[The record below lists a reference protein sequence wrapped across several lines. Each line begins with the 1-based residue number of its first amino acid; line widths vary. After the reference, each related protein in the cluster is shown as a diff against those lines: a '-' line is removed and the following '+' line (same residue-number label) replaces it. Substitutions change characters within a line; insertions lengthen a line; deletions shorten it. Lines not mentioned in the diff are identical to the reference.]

1 MRLLLT
7 TDSTTRRVLLTVGA
21 ALLVVLSSPPF
32 GLWPLAF
39 VALVPLHAAL
49 RNAGRRTRVR
59 EAAAIGFGFGVLVH
73 LTFFH
78 WLLAVPFVS
87 AHHLAVLA
95 AYLAVFSA
103 VFVVIWSRLSGR
115 FALPLVPAALVA
127 LDWIRGHAGFLAC
140 PWGTIGQTQSENLPL
155 LQWASV
161 GGEPLITFAV
171 VSVNVAVAELLERGR
186 SLRPIVTLGLVA
198 LGHVAGAAMM
208 PATEGRPLRVAA
220 VQPNIDPRAPRSDS
234 DALRELTERAAA
246 TRPDL
251 VVWPESTA
259 GDTEHDFLA
268 LFRTRAIID
277 SVGVPVLFGSS
288 SGSTSER
295 GYNSLFFMT
304 PGKPMPQPYRKVRL
318 VPFAEYAPIG
328 PAIGPRMFDTIPGD
342 TRFTFDLDG
351 VDVEPLLCFE
361 SLFADDVRVTA
372 SARPSVIAL
381 AVNDA
386 WFGKSVAPE
395 LHNLVSA
402 FRAVENRRPVVIASN
417 GGPSTI
423 FDASGRVVARAR
435 SFEPDVIVAAVR
447 VDVPAGPYR
456 RWGDAVPLGLIV
468 TTVLLSFVGPFAER
482 RRSAAST
489 VLRAKAQLS
498 CAAHERSKRSA
509 HTSSS

>member
-1 MRLLLT
+1 
-7 TDSTTRRVLLTVGA
+7 
-21 ALLVVLSSPPF
+21 
-32 GLWPLAF
+32 
-39 VALVPLHAAL
+39 
-49 RNAGRRTRVR
+49 
-59 EAAAIGFGFGVLVH
+59 
-73 LTFFH
+73 
-78 WLLAVPFVS
+78 
-87 AHHLAVLA
+87 
-95 AYLAVFSA
+95 
-103 VFVVIWSRLSGR
+103 
-115 FALPLVPAALVA
+115 
-127 LDWIRGHAGFLAC
+127 
-140 PWGTIGQTQSENLPL
+140 
-155 LQWASV
+155 
-161 GGEPLITFAV
+161 
-171 VSVNVAVAELLERGR
+171 
-186 SLRPIVTLGLVA
+186 
-198 LGHVAGAAMM
+198 
-208 PATEGRPLRVAA
+208 
-220 VQPNIDPRAPRSDS
+220 
-234 DALRELTERAAA
+234 
-246 TRPDL
+246 
-251 VVWPESTA
+251 
-259 GDTEHDFLA
+259 
-268 LFRTRAIID
+268 
-277 SVGVPVLFGSS
+277 
-288 SGSTSER
+288 
-295 GYNSLFFMT
+295 
-304 PGKPMPQPYRKVRL
+304 
-318 VPFAEYAPIG
+318 
-328 PAIGPRMFDTIPGD
+328 
-342 TRFTFDLDG
+342 

-498 CAAHERSKRSA
+498 CADHERSKRSA